1 MKKEINIIPI
11 SLEDS
16 TPFTEEEL
24 EELYGVP

>member
-11 SLEDS
+11 NLKDS

-24 EELYGVP
+24 IELYGVP